1 MARSFSDGEIEKLEA
16 LARELCEGLAGY
28 RAREASG
35 LLGREGSLRARQR
48 LNTLAVRLHRLQS
61 ANELERQLLKL
72 PPVGADVEGEI
83 VSRWSIAP

>member
-1 MARSFSDGEIEKLEA
+1 MARPLSDAEIEYLET
-16 LARELCEGLAGY
+16 LARELCAGLALY

-35 LLGREGSLRARQR
+35 ALHREGSLRMRQH

-61 ANELERQLLKL
+61 ANELERQMLEL
-72 PPVGADVEGEI
+72 PPVGADVDREI